1 MDLVETNID
10 IDKASPFR
18 PKYRE
23 EDYYADV
30 TQSVGM
36 GIDLIESVF
45 TKYLTLWYFILLLLF
60 GEP

>member
-45 TKYLTLWYFILLLLF
+45 TKYLTL
-60 GEP
+60 